1 MALLNKILYIYKLL
15 IKNNMMKKWL
25 ITQTIKKMFGS
36 RKFLYTVIGVIVQ
49 ILHDTI
55 GLDPVETQNILM
67 SIAALV
73 LGQGVADMKK

>member
-1 MALLNKILYIYKLL
+1 
-15 IKNNMMKKWL
+15 MMKKWL

-36 RKFLYTVIGVIVQ
+36 RKFLYTLIGVAVQ
-49 ILHDTI
+49 VLHDTI

-73 LGQGVADMKK
+73 LGQAISDTKK